1 MKTVNNIIE
10 DVKQNGDKAVKKY
23 TEIFDKTKI
32 KNLEVNKI
40 EIKEAYKKIDKKTL
54 RIIKSAAVNIKK
66 FAKKQFNQFKNFEYT
81 KDGITIGQR
90 IIPIEKVGVYIPG
103 GRYPLPSTALMCIIP
118 AKIAGVK
125 NIIACSPKIK
135 PETIVASHF
144 AGANLIFRVGGVQ
157 AIAAMAYG
165 TGTIPKVDKIV
176 GPGNKYVTQA
186 KKEIYGDCGID
197 FLAGPSEILIVAD
210 KWANPVLI
218 AADLLAQA
226 EHDVNAKLIF
236 ITDTSKLIKKV
247 KKELKIQL
255 NKITTKKIAE
265 KSLKKKK
272 IIKVKNLEEAIKK
285 ANEFAPEH
293 LMLQI
298 KNPKR
303 FLKKLKNYGSLFLGN
318 YSAVVFG
325 DYCSGIN
332 HVLPTNKVSR
342 YTGGLSVR
350 DFIKIQ
356 TYQYITKIGAKK
368 LGKTAIDFAS
378 IEGLDAHQKSARVRL
393 K

>member
-10 DVKQNGDKAVKKY
+10 DVKQNGDKAVKRY

-54 RIIKSAAVNIKK
+54 RIIKSAAANIKK
-66 FAKKQFNQFKNFEYT
+66 FAKEQFNQFKNFEYT

-118 AKIAGVK
+118 AKIVGVK
-125 NIIACSPKIK
+125 NIIICSPKIK

-144 AGANLIFRVGGVQ
+144 AGADLIFRVGGVQ

-165 TGTIPKVDKIV
+165 TETIPRVDKIF
-176 GPGNKYVTQA
+176 GPGNTYVTQA

-197 FLAGPSEILIVAD
+197 FLAGPSEILIIAD
-210 KWANPVLI
+210 KWANPVFI

-255 NKITTKKIAE
+255 NKIATKKIAE
-265 KSLKKKK
+265 ESLKKKK

-285 ANEFAPEH
+285 ANKLAPEH

-303 FLKKLKNYGSLFLGN
+303 FFKKLKNYGSLFLGD

-325 DYCSGIN
+325 DYCSGTN
-332 HVLPTNKVSR
+332 HVLPADKASR

-356 TYQYITKIGAKK
+356 TYQYITKVGAKK

-378 IEGLDAHQKSARVRL
+378 IEGLDAHRKSARVRL

>member
-1 MKTVNNIIE
+1 MRTVNNIIE
-10 DVKQNGDKAVKKY
+10 DVKQNGDKAVKRY

-54 RIIKSAAVNIKK
+54 RIIKSAAANIKK
-66 FAKKQFNQFKNFEYT
+66 FAKEQFNQFKNFEYT

-118 AKIAGVK
+118 AKIVGVK
-125 NIIACSPKIK
+125 NIIICSPKIK

-144 AGANLIFRVGGVQ
+144 AGADLIFRVGGVQ

-165 TGTIPKVDKIV
+165 TETIPRVDKIF
-176 GPGNKYVTQA
+176 GPGNTYVTQA

-197 FLAGPSEILIVAD
+197 FLAGPSEILIIAD
-210 KWANPVLI
+210 KWANPVFI

-255 NKITTKKIAE
+255 NKIATKKIE
-265 KSLKKKK
+265 EESLKKKK

-285 ANEFAPEH
+285 ANKLAPEH

-303 FLKKLKNYGSLFLGN
+303 FFKKLKNYGSLFLGD

-325 DYCSGIN
+325 DYCSGTN
-332 HVLPTNKVSR
+332 HVLPADKASR

-356 TYQYITKIGAKK
+356 TYQYITKVGAKK

-378 IEGLDAHQKSARVRL
+378 IEGLDAHRKSARVRL

>member
-1 MKTVNNIIE
+1 MRTVNNIIE
-10 DVKQNGDKAVKKY
+10 DVKQNGDKAVKRY

-54 RIIKSAAVNIKK
+54 RIIKSAAANIKK
-66 FAKKQFNQFKNFEYT
+66 FAKEQFNQFKNFEYT

-118 AKIAGVK
+118 AKIVGVK
-125 NIIACSPKIK
+125 NIIICSPKIK

-144 AGANLIFRVGGVQ
+144 AGADLIFRVGGVQ

-165 TGTIPKVDKIV
+165 TETIPRVDKIF
-176 GPGNKYVTQA
+176 GPGNTYVTQA

-197 FLAGPSEILIVAD
+197 FLAGPSEILIIAD
-210 KWANPVLI
+210 KWANPVFI

-255 NKITTKKIAE
+255 NKIATKKIAE
-265 KSLKKKK
+265 ESLKKKK

-285 ANEFAPEH
+285 ANKLAPEH

-303 FLKKLKNYGSLFLGN
+303 FFKKLKNYGSLFLGD

-325 DYCSGIN
+325 DYCSGTN
-332 HVLPTNKVSR
+332 HVLPADKASR

-356 TYQYITKIGAKK
+356 TYQYITKVGAKK

-378 IEGLDAHQKSARVRL
+378 IEGLDAHRKSARVRL

>member
-1 MKTVNNIIE
+1 MRTVNNIIE
-10 DVKQNGDKAVKKY
+10 DVKQNGDKAVQRY

-54 RIIKSAAVNIKK
+54 RIIKSAAANIKK
-66 FAKKQFNQFKNFEYT
+66 FAKEQFNQFKNFEYT

-118 AKIAGVK
+118 AKIVGVK
-125 NIIACSPKIK
+125 NIIICSPKIK

-144 AGANLIFRVGGVQ
+144 AGADLIFRVGGVQ

-165 TGTIPKVDKIV
+165 TETIPRVDKIF
-176 GPGNKYVTQA
+176 GPGNTYVTQA

-197 FLAGPSEILIVAD
+197 FLAGPSEILIIAD
-210 KWANPVLI
+210 KWANPVFI

-255 NKITTKKIAE
+255 NKIATKKIAE
-265 KSLKKKK
+265 ESLKKKK

-285 ANEFAPEH
+285 ANKLAPEH

-303 FLKKLKNYGSLFLGN
+303 FFKKLKNYGSLFLGD

-325 DYCSGIN
+325 DYCSGTN
-332 HVLPTNKVSR
+332 HVLPADKASR

-356 TYQYITKIGAKK
+356 TYQYITKVGAKK

-378 IEGLDAHQKSARVRL
+378 IEGLDAHRKSARVRL

>member
-1 MKTVNNIIE
+1 MRTVNNIIE
-10 DVKQNGDKAVKKY
+10 DVKQNGDKAVKRY

-54 RIIKSAAVNIKK
+54 RIIKSAAANIKK
-66 FAKKQFNQFKNFEYT
+66 FAKEQFNQFKNFEYT

-118 AKIAGVK
+118 AKIVGVK
-125 NIIACSPKIK
+125 NIIICSPKIK

-144 AGANLIFRVGGVQ
+144 AGADLIFRVGGVQ

-165 TGTIPKVDKIV
+165 TETIPRVDKIF
-176 GPGNKYVTQA
+176 GPGNTYVTQA

-197 FLAGPSEILIVAD
+197 FLAGPSEILIIAD
-210 KWANPVLI
+210 KWANPVFI

-255 NKITTKKIAE
+255 NKIATKKIAE
-265 KSLKKKK
+265 ESLKKKK

-285 ANEFAPEH
+285 ANKLAPEH

-303 FLKKLKNYGSLFLGN
+303 FFKKLKNYGSLFLGD

-356 TYQYITKIGAKK
+356 TYQYITKVGAKK

-378 IEGLDAHQKSARVRL
+378 IEGLDAHRKSARVRL

>member
-303 FLKKLKNYGSLFLGN
+303 FLKKLKNYGSLFLGD